1 MLAMKKTI
9 PLFIVTEPMC
19 GKMKQNLTSQMPI
32 TMLKLERLQEESIT
46 QVMMEVESI
55 THIML
60 EDK

>member
-1 MLAMKKTI
+1 
-9 PLFIVTEPMC
+9 
-19 GKMKQNLTSQMPI
+19 MKQNLTSQMPI

>member
-19 GKMKQNLTSQMPI
+19 GKMKQNITSQMPI
-32 TMLKLERLQEESIT
+32 TMLKLERLQEESII
-46 QVMMEVESI
+46 QM
-55 THIML
+55 ML